1 MSPQFAVDVSLLLS
15 ATADPV
21 VQDLLDANPIRRS
34 SAQSLLCHSFNETP
48 WQQLV
53 FASWADASDRL
64 RPDGSR
70 TRGYVITLATENL
83 FGHGQEDDVSVMT

>member
-15 ATADPV
+15 STADPV
-21 VQDLLDANPIRRS
+21 VQDLLDANKLVRAVRRS
-34 SAQSLLCHSFNETP
+34 SAQSETP

-53 FASWADASDRL
+53 FASWADVSDRL

-70 TRGYVITLATENL
+70 TGGYVITLATL
-83 FGHGQEDDVSVMT
+83 KSCLDVVKKTMSA